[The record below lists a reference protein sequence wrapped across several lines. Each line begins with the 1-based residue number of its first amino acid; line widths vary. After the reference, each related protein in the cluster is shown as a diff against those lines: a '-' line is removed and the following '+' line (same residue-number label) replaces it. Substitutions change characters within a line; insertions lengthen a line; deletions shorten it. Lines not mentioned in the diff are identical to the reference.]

1 MNRREV
7 HLKMEEKELISKA
20 KRGDQDA
27 FGQLVLAHQN
37 KVYTLCVHLLGSRE
51 EAEDLAQEA
60 FLKAWRSLDGFHG
73 ESSFSTWMH
82 RLTTNLCLDHL
93 RKQSRRQNI
102 SVAVS
107 LDDEEAAAPEPVDQ
121 SSDPHAELER
131 AERRRA
137 LTKGLREL
145 PEHYR
150 RPLVM
155 REVGGMSYQEIA
167 DALELDLGTVKSRIA
182 RAREALRKILLRD
195 GNFFFPDASNHT
207 KNKNRR

>member
-7 HLKMEEKELISKA
+7 HPKMEEKELISKA

-37 KVYTLCVHLLGSRE
+37 KVYSLCVHLLGSRE
-51 EAEDLAQEA
+51 EAEDMAQEA
-60 FLKAWRSLDGFHG
+60 FLKAWRSLDSFLG

-93 RKQSRRQNI
+93 RKQARRQNI
-102 SVAVS
+102 SVAAS
-107 LDDEEAAAPEPVDQ
+107 LDDEEAAIPEPAGQ
-121 SSDPHAELER
+121 TGDPHEALER
-131 AERRRA
+131 GERRRA
-137 LTKGLREL
+137 LAKGLREL

-167 DALELDLGTVKSRIA
+167 AALELDLGTVKSRIA

-195 GNFFFPDASNHT
+195 GNLFSPDASNYT

>member
-1 MNRREV
+1 MT
-7 HLKMEEKELISKA
+7 EKELITRA
-20 KRGDQDA
+20 KKGNQEA

-60 FLKAWRSLDGFHG
+60 FLKAWRNLDGFLG
-73 ESSFSTWMH
+73 ESSFATWMH

-93 RKQSRRQNI
+93 RKQTRRQNV

-107 LDDEEAAAPEPVDQ
+107 LDDEEATVPEPVDH
-121 SSDPHAELER
+121 SGDPHEELER
-131 AERRRA
+131 AERQRA
-137 LTKGLREL
+137 LTKGLQEL

-155 REVGGMSYQEIA
+155 REVSGMSYQEIA
-167 DALELDLGTVKSRIA
+167 DALNLDLGTVKSRIDL
-182 RAREALRKILLRD
+182 AREALRKILLRD
-195 GNFFFPDASNHT
+195 GNFFSPDASNHT

>member
-7 HLKMEEKELISKA
+7 HPKMEEKELISKA

-37 KVYTLCVHLLGSRE
+37 KVYSLCVHLLGSRE
-51 EAEDLAQEA
+51 EAEDMAQEA
-60 FLKAWRSLDGFHG
+60 FLKAWRSLDSFLG

-93 RKQSRRQNI
+93 RKQARRQNI
-102 SVAVS
+102 SVAAS
-107 LDDEEAAAPEPVDQ
+107 LDDEETAIPEPAGQ
-121 SSDPHAELER
+121 TGDPHEALER
-131 AERRRA
+131 GERRRA
-137 LTKGLREL
+137 LAKGLREL

-167 DALELDLGTVKSRIA
+167 AALELDLGTVKSRIA

-195 GNFFFPDASNHT
+195 GNFFSPDASNYT

>member
-1 MNRREV
+1 MT
-7 HLKMEEKELISKA
+7 EKELITRA
-20 KRGDQDA
+20 KKGNQEA

-60 FLKAWRSLDGFHG
+60 FLKAWRNLDSFLG
-73 ESSFSTWMH
+73 ESSFATWMH

-93 RKQSRRQNI
+93 RKQTRRQNV

-107 LDDEEAAAPEPVDQ
+107 LDDEEATLPEPVDH
-121 SSDPHAELER
+121 SGDPHEELER
-131 AERRRA
+131 AERQRA
-137 LTKGLREL
+137 LTKGLQEL

-155 REVGGMSYQEIA
+155 REVSGMSYQEIA
-167 DALELDLGTVKSRIA
+167 DALKLDLGTVKSRIA

-195 GNFFFPDASNHT
+195 GNFFSPDASNHT

>member
-1 MNRREV
+1 MTEQDI
-7 HLKMEEKELISKA
+7 ISKA
-20 KRGDQDA
+20 KNGDQDA

-37 KVYTLCVHLLGSRE
+37 KVYSLCVHLLGSRE
-51 EAEDLAQEA
+51 EAEDMAQEA
-60 FLKAWRSLDGFHG
+60 FLKAWRSLDSFLG

-93 RKQSRRQNI
+93 RKQTRRQNI

-107 LDDEEAAAPEPVDQ
+107 LDDEEAAIPEPAGQ
-121 SSDPHAELER
+121 TGDPHEALER
-131 AERRRA
+131 GERRRA
-137 LTKGLREL
+137 LAKGLQEL

-167 DALELDLGTVKSRIA
+167 AALELDLGTVKSRIA
-182 RAREALRKILLRD
+182 RARETLRKILLRD
-195 GNFFFPDASNHT
+195 GNFFSPDASNYT

>member
-1 MNRREV
+1 MTEKDLIRR
-7 HLKMEEKELISKA
+7 A
-20 KRGDQDA
+20 KSGDQDA

-37 KVYTLCVHLLGSRE
+37 KVYTLCVHMVTNRE

-60 FLKAWRSLDGFHG
+60 FLKAWRNLDGFLG
-73 ESSFSTWMH
+73 ESSFATWMH

-93 RKQSRRQNI
+93 RKQTRRQNV

-107 LDDEEAAAPEPVDQ
+107 LDDEEATLPEPVDH
-121 SSDPHAELER
+121 SGDPHEELER
-131 AERRRA
+131 AERQRA
-137 LTKGLREL
+137 LTKGLQEL

-155 REVGGMSYQEIA
+155 REVSGMSYQEIA
-167 DALELDLGTVKSRIA
+167 DALKLDLGTVKSRIA

-195 GNFFFPDASNHT
+195 GNFFSPDASNHT

>member
-1 MNRREV
+1 MT
-7 HLKMEEKELISKA
+7 EKELITRA
-20 KRGDQDA
+20 KKGDQDA

-37 KVYTLCVHLLGSRE
+37 KVFTLCVHMMGSRE
-51 EAEDLAQEA
+51 EAEDMAQEA
-60 FLKAWRSLDGFHG
+60 FLKAWRSLDSFHG
-73 ESSFSTWMH
+73 ESSFATWMH

-93 RKQSRRQNI
+93 RKQTRRQNV

-107 LDDEEAAAPEPVDQ
+107 LDDEEATLPEPVDH
-121 SSDPHAELER
+121 SGDPHEELER
-131 AERRRA
+131 AERQRA
-137 LTKGLREL
+137 LTKGLQEL

-155 REVGGMSYQEIA
+155 REVSGMSYQEIA
-167 DALELDLGTVKSRIA
+167 DALKLDLGTVKSRIA

-195 GNFFFPDASNHT
+195 GNFFSPDASNHT

>member
-1 MNRREV
+1 MT
-7 HLKMEEKELISKA
+7 EKELISKA
-20 KRGDQDA
+20 KNGDQDA
-27 FGQLVLAHQN
+27 FGQLVLTHQN

-73 ESSFSTWMH
+73 ESSFATWMH

-93 RKQSRRQNI
+93 RKQTRRQ
-102 SVAVS
+102 SVSVVIS
-107 LDDEEAAAPEPVDQ
+107 LDDEEAPLPEPAGH
-121 SSDPHAELER
+121 SSDPQEELER
-131 AERRRA
+131 AERNRA
-137 LTKGLREL
+137 LKRGVEAL

-167 DALELDLGTVKSRIA
+167 DGLGLDLGTVKSRIA

-195 GNFFFPDASNHT
+195 GNFFPSQTSNDT
-207 KNKNRR
+207 KDKNRR